1 MQNLQDIQE
10 KIFFESKSIL
20 ESLSKISSKEELLAR
35 QDLFAELSDRIAFL
49 RILEKNKEAF
59 TVEMPLENAD
69 NEGFNFKN
77 THISDY
83 SNEQYFDDM
92 PHEDDVIEEE
102 VIFTNELNDIGNGET
117 FLKHET
123 STIETPE
130 YHQQESLTFDDLA
143 PANSFEPEN
152 DEEIDFTSSQEN
164 EIIVTEQD
172 MQQEDEGKVQNEK
185 EFLELEEKRRKIV
198 EFEREESSNPPKPQ
212 LFADANEA
220 ERHHAEKKFKLAHIK
235 GLKAVQNLFDEDP
248 LENIHQEEI
257 RKPEPKKDS
266 GSILKTNISTDF
278 MEAEKR
284 KPDFRLDLNDKVSFT
299 KVLFNGNEEDLKS
312 TVAKLNTFDNLE
324 EAKQYLSDT
333 YYQKNWSK
341 NDELAQRLWSLVE
354 GKFL

>member
-10 KIFFESKSIL
+10 KIFFEVKSIL
-20 ESLSKISSKEELLAR
+20 ESLSKISSKEELLTR
-35 QDLFAELSDRIAFL
+35 QDLFAELSDRISFL
-49 RILEKNKEAF
+49 RILEKNKEAL
-59 TVEMPLENAD
+59 TVEAPSLEVD
-69 NEGFNFKN
+69 NERFVFKN
-77 THISDY
+77 TLGNEYSD
-83 SNEQYFDDM
+83 EQYYEEM

-102 VIFTNELNDIGNGET
+102 VMFTNELNDIRNE
-117 FLKHET
+117 ET
-123 STIETPE
+123 SLQHEVPGEDERE
-130 YHQQESLTFDDLA
+130 YLRQESLTFDDLA
-143 PANSFEPEN
+143 PQNTFDAESNEYV
-152 DEEIDFTSSQEN
+152 DFTAPNDSDS
-164 EIIVTEQD
+164 IITEQD
-172 MQQEDEGKVQNEK
+172 MQHEDEEKVRNEK
-185 EFLELEEKRRKIV
+185 EFLEMEEKRRKII
-198 EFEREESSNPPKPQ
+198 EFDREESSPSNTQ
-212 LFADANEA
+212 FFADTDEA

-248 LENIHQEEI
+248 LENISEQEM
-257 RKPEPKKDS
+257 RKSEPKKDS

-299 KVLFNGNEEDLKS
+299 KILFNGNEEELRA

>member
-20 ESLSKISSKEELLAR
+20 ESLSKIASRDELLAR

-59 TVEMPLENAD
+59 VAEIPVQNAVINITNQQ
-69 NEGFNFKN
+69 NE
-77 THISDY
+77 DY
-83 SNEQYFDDM
+83 RDEQYFEDL

-102 VIFTNELNDIGNGET
+102 VMFTNELNDIGNRET
-117 FLKHET
+117 FVEREQEENGIT
-123 STIETPE
+123 E
-130 YHQQESLTFDDLA
+130 HQEQESLTFDDLA
-143 PANSFEPEN
+143 PEN
-152 DEEIDFTSSQEN
+152 VFGTEN
-164 EIIVTEQD
+164 EEAMDLTSGFSDEKEITEQD
-172 MQQEDEGKVQNEK
+172 MQQEDEEKVRNEK
-185 EFLELEEKRRKIV
+185 EFLEMEENRRKII
-198 EFEREESSNPPKPQ
+198 EFEREETGNPQKPH
-212 LFADANEA
+212 LFEDENEA
-220 ERHHAEKKFKLAHIK
+220 ARHHAEKKFKLAHIK

-248 LENIHQEEI
+248 LENIREEEL
-257 RKPEPKKDS
+257 RKPEQKSDS

-299 KVLFNGNEEDLKS
+299 KILFNGNEEDLKS
-312 TVAKLNTFDNLE
+312 TIAKLNTFDNLE